1 MIIEK
6 ASSVLTAT
14 INKLQRDGKRW
25 DLLRMIRKKINCEKA
40 KEVTA

>member
-25 DLLRMIRKKINCEKA
+25 DLLRMIRKKNYYEEA
-40 KEVTA
+40 KKVTA